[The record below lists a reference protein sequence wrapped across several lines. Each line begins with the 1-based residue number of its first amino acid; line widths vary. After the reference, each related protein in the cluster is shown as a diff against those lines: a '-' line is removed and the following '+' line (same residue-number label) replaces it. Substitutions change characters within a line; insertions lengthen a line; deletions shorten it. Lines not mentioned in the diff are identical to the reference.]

1 MNCIWNL
8 TMQETDYKKM
18 SCNLAT
24 WPKKWKFV
32 CCIYATNGHPMDR
45 VAPAARSR
53 PMSHNKLSRN
63 PKWRSRET
71 LPMDMCNR
79 EAESIRPSL
88 QPELKFYV
96 NHTHSFLLTRDRIIS
111 LNRIFAL
118 KIPSKTCVNAFRY
131 INCRL
136 NGKKMMQGLLW
147 TIVYIV
153 LFDQI
158 TKSYFRSPN
167 SYPNNRDSFNCLLP
181 CLSVMVGTLSITF
194 CWESAKRFEHQCQ
207 PERFS
212 NHLISTKEPRHNSS
226 HTVILATTFNKHLLS
241 IHKNRSAQEKK
252 RFSPFL

>member
-1 MNCIWNL
+1 MWNL
-8 TMQETDYKKM
+8 TMQQTDYKKM

-71 LPMDMCNR
+71 WSMDMCNR

-136 NGKKMMQGLLW
+136 NGKKMMQGLLCQFML
-147 TIVYIV
+147 TIIYIV
-153 LFDQI
+153 LFDQKS
-158 TKSYFRSPN
+158 KSYFRSPSSPSWELAKWFEGQVPARTLLQATSSPPKN
-167 SYPNNRDSFNCLLP
+167 S
-181 CLSVMVGTLSITF
+181 
-194 CWESAKRFEHQCQ
+194 
-207 PERFS
+207 
-212 NHLISTKEPRHNSS
+212 
-226 HTVILATTFNKHLLS
+226 ATTCFTYNNFSYNIQQSPSKH
-241 IHKNRSAQEKK
+241 R
-252 RFSPFL
+252 